1 MRIAHVDIQNFR
13 RLKNCRIEFAPHE
26 TIFVGA
32 NNSGKTSA
40 MSALLLLLK
49 NNKRGDI
56 TALDFTLSNWDTINR
71 IAEKWVAP
79 SSSTEAT
86 DLSNAVWWPLVPT
99 LDVWLNVEER
109 DFHHVKNIIPTLD
122 WSGGLLGVR
131 LVFCPDSTE
140 QLCKDYKAAYE
151 KARNAERP
159 NAQTDNFKLPPKTLK
174 EFLEQEVQNGRSNI
188 SKYFKVKFY
197 TLDPAQISDD
207 NPQTLSDAAEP
218 LDADPFANLLKID
231 IINAQRGFNDP
242 NTDDDPTSDVKQLSS
257 QLRRYYEK
265 HLDPSK
271 ATDTSDIEVLRALHN
286 SKNVFDEK
294 LKTSFSGAIG
304 ELEHLNY
311 PGFSNPRIRLS
322 SKLNLTETLTHDSS
336 VQFDLANPSASENST
351 VPERYNGL
359 GYQNLISMFFSL
371 IRFRDEWMRVGK
383 AGKIETSGEST
394 IEPLHLVFIEE
405 PEAHLHAQVQQVF
418 IKRAYELLRNHNDLR
433 NGSSLFSTQ
442 LIVSTHSSHIA
453 HEVDFTCLRYFQRK
467 ADCPR
472 DEIPSSKVKN
482 LSSVFGNDND
492 TKKFATRYLRTTHC
506 DLFFADAVILVE
518 GPAERMLIPNFIRRK
533 EYDKLSRSYISLLE
547 IGGSHAHRL
556 KPLIETLGIPTLIIT
571 DLDTIQADKPSKARP
586 QLSLNLRT
594 GNQTLKEW
602 LPHKEQLDD
611 LVSASDTDKLDSN
624 GIVRV
629 AYPAKQSIE
638 FSDGNTGDAMPYTFE
653 DALALS
659 NLVFFR
665 NQTNSTGLLKKIADA
680 TSKATLDDAMED
692 MFTALNDSPKKAA
705 MALELVFISE
715 PNQLVP
721 PQYIAEGLKWLQD
734 KLSEI
739 SAELHTAQLEGAT
752 Q

>member
-1 MRIAHVDIQNFR
+1 
-13 RLKNCRIEFAPHE
+13 
-26 TIFVGA
+26 
-32 NNSGKTSA
+32 
-40 MSALLLLLK
+40 
-49 NNKRGDI
+49 
-56 TALDFTLSNWDTINR
+56 
-71 IAEKWVAP
+71 
-79 SSSTEAT
+79 
-86 DLSNAVWWPLVPT
+86 
-99 LDVWLNVEER
+99 
-109 DFHHVKNIIPTLD
+109 
-122 WSGGLLGVR
+122 
-131 LVFCPDSTE
+131 
-140 QLCKDYKAAYE
+140 
-151 KARNAERP
+151 
-159 NAQTDNFKLPPKTLK
+159 
-174 EFLEQEVQNGRSNI
+174 
-188 SKYFKVKFY
+188 
-197 TLDPAQISDD
+197 
-207 NPQTLSDAAEP
+207 
-218 LDADPFANLLKID
+218 
-231 IINAQRGFNDP
+231 
-242 NTDDDPTSDVKQLSS
+242 
-257 QLRRYYEK
+257 
-265 HLDPSK
+265 
-271 ATDTSDIEVLRALHN
+271 
-286 SKNVFDEK
+286 
-294 LKTSFSGAIG
+294 
-304 ELEHLNY
+304 
-311 PGFSNPRIRLS
+311 
-322 SKLNLTETLTHDSS
+322 
-336 VQFDLANPSASENST
+336 
-351 VPERYNGL
+351 
-359 GYQNLISMFFSL
+359 
-371 IRFRDEWMRVGK
+371 MRVGK